1 MLSGDVTVLNIK
13 HAILTRVAEL
23 AYEGKLEEGRDAIPY
38 EISPGPK
45 AKFRCCV
52 FREREIVKER
62 VRLAQGL
69 DANPNAKSNNVVQV
83 ITAACDDCQISRYT
97 VTDNCRG
104 CLQHAC
110 RSACKFNAITI
121 GKGNRSYIDPSLCK
135 ECGQCAKACP
145 YNAIADLVRPC
156 KQSCPTGAITMD
168 ENGICVIDESKC
180 VQCGR
185 CVHSCPFG
193 AIGTKT
199 SIVDIIKAMQAG
211 KKVYAMLAPSWE
223 GQFGADIT
231 IDSWKPAMKKI
242 GFEDC
247 LEVALGG
254 DLTAAAEA
262 AEWAEAYK
270 EGKKM
275 TTSCCPAFVSY
286 IKKHFPEFVDNI
298 STSISPM
305 CAMSR
310 MLKAKDPDCVV
321 VFIGPCVAKKAEVR
335 DSELEGNADYALT
348 FGEIRA
354 MMRAKKVQLEPAE
367 YKTQQGS
374 VFGKRFGNS
383 GGVTDAVLQRFKETD
398 VDATNIKVAKCNGLE
413 ECKKMLTLW
422 KFGKFTDDFI
432 EGMSCI
438 GGCVGGPSSHRK
450 EMLAKKERDN
460 LIKKADDRNIEQ
472 AIEMENIDLKSFSM
486 HKGPHKEA

>member
-13 HAILTRVAEL
+13 HEILTRVAKL
-23 AYEGKLEEGRDAIPY
+23 AYEGKLEEERDKIPY

-62 VRLAQGL
+62 VRLAEGL
-69 DANPNAKSNNVVQV
+69 DADPTAGTNNIVQV
-83 ITAACDDCQISRYT
+83 IKAACDDCQLSRYT

-121 GKGNRSYIDPSLCK
+121 GKNNRSYIDPSLCK
-135 ECGQCAKACP
+135 ECGACARACP

-168 ENGICVIDESKC
+168 ENGICVIDEEKC

-199 SIVDIIKAMQAG
+199 FIVDIIKAMQAG
-211 KKVYAMLAPSWE
+211 KHVYAMVAPAWE
-223 GQFGADIT
+223 GQFGPEIT
-231 IDSWKPAMKKI
+231 MASWKTAMKKI

-254 DLTAAAEA
+254 DLTAYAEA
-262 AEWAEAYK
+262 EEWAEAYK
-270 EGKKM
+270 EGKKL

-286 IKKHFPEFVDNI
+286 IKKHFPEFKEHI
-298 STSISPM
+298 STTVSPM

-310 MLKAKDPDCVV
+310 MLKAKDPGCVV
-321 VFIGPCVAKKAEVR
+321 VFVGPCVAKKNEVM
-335 DSELEGNADYALT
+335 DSELANNADFALT

-354 MMRAKKVQLEPAE
+354 MMRAKDVMLEPAE
-367 YKTQQGS
+367 NSTQEAS
-374 VFGKRFGNS
+374 VFGKRFGNT
-383 GGVTDAVLQRFKETD
+383 GGVTAAVVESLKEQGID
-398 VDATNIKVAKCNGLE
+398 PSEIKVTRCNGLE
-413 ECKKMLTLW
+413 ECKKILTMW
-422 KFGKFTDDFI
+422 KFGKWEDDFI

-438 GGCVGGPSSHRK
+438 GGCVGGPSSHKK
-450 EMLAKKERDN
+450 EALAKKDRDKLIGEADGRNVKESLEREKTGEVN
-460 LIKKADDRNIEQ
+460 
-472 AIEMENIDLKSFSM
+472 FSM
-486 HKGPHKEA
+486 HKGH